1 MNSLVTMSSEMKP
14 KPDENHEPEP
24 VAGGDKPP
32 AADSDP
38 VECRQ
43 QTPEPDPFA
52 RNLYPE
58 WLGHEPSAYHHEPS
72 APEDKE
78 AFRNW
83 EAADS
88 DPVECRQQTPEPGHE
103 PSASEDRKE
112 AFRNRALSV
121 QTPGYSLCEPEP
133 CEYLH
138 DLPSV
143 NVSGYSPPSPSY
155 EPNK

>member
-1 MNSLVTMSSEMKP
+1 MVTMSSEMKP

-24 VAGGDKPP
+24 VAGGEKPP
-32 AADSDP
+32 AA
-38 VECRQ
+38 ECRQ
-43 QTPEPDPFA
+43 QTPEPD
-52 RNLYPE
+52 
-58 WLGHEPSAYHHEPS
+58 EPS
-72 APEDKE
+72 
-78 AFRNW
+78 
-83 EAADS
+83 
-88 DPVECRQQTPEPGHE
+88 TP
-103 PSASEDRKE
+103 EDRKE

-138 DLPSV
+138 DFLSV